1 MKNLEIA
8 HLKAGAALTSL
19 IRDVSANGPLQSDL
33 SKVTDA
39 TIAIANLAC
48 VAVED
53 AIRAIPDLDD
63 VPRRRRFR
71 SRKIHHRARLN
82 GSP

>member
-48 VAVED
+48 VAMED
-53 AIRAIPDLDD
+53 ALGRLAPRDLVRVRARYI
-63 VPRRRRFR
+63 
-71 SRKIHHRARLN
+71 SRKTRHRARLN
-82 GSP
+82 RSP